1 MPKREESKLNNTGN
15 RGFEWMLDS
24 ESNNKQKEESV
35 FSYRFKKFISF
46 LYERIKFLINYPR

>member
-1 MPKREESKLNNTGN
+1 
-15 RGFEWMLDS
+15 MLDS

-46 LYERIKFLINYPR
+46 LYERIKFLRNYPR